1 MQSLHYAS
9 SRIMITKYL
18 FFAISVALFVVL
30 LPLPESPVW
39 LESKG
44 SDASQAIKWLH
55 LSARATATVKDDDD
69 DNE

>member
-1 MQSLHYAS
+1 M
-9 SRIMITKYL
+9 
-18 FFAISVALFVVL
+18 ALFVIL

-44 SDASQAIKWLH
+44 VDSSSAIKWLH

-69 DNE
+69 NELVI